1 LFKFRNILL
10 GITPDMSSM
19 YKGTRLEEEY
29 PEMLVYLKLWSSNAT
44 ILWGIHIFLG
54 VLATFFSLLAAAG
67 IGALLEEH
75 TKVFA
80 FIAAVSISLLTA
92 FNLGAKS
99 NNTRDAWREL
109 NIAAI
114 KFNRGQIGKDKLI
127 KAYENGESRIGGV
140 SFTQSSI
147 NAANSE
153 NTGNTDLAET
163 KESQDGS

>member
-1 LFKFRNILL
+1 
-10 GITPDMSSM
+10 M

-99 NNTRDAWREL
+99 NNTRDAWREF

-127 KAYENGESRIGGV
+127 KAYENGESRIGHLLKV
-140 SFTQSSI
+140 VLMQRILKIQAIQTWLKLKKARMVL
-147 NAANSE
+147 NYP
-153 NTGNTDLAET
+153 
-163 KESQDGS
+163 